1 LFIDYETNL
10 VKRNLAI
17 MWFANF
23 FIAASM
29 TMVLPFISLYIE
41 TFGNFSPSYVQRW
54 SGWIFGITFVTAF
67 FFSPIWGRI
76 GDKYGRKN
84 ILIFSA
90 TGLAASVLLMGF
102 ATSVEQ
108 LFFLRLFMGIFTGFI
123 PMSQA
128 LIATQ
133 TPKAIAGK
141 TLGTLQT
148 GNITGTLLGPLI
160 GGVIA
165 DIFGYSATFKLI
177 SITIFLSALIVLFG
191 IKEMQ
196 MKITV
201 KGEKSSYSTKEVI
214 MHILSHPALL
224 IVMLLSTVV
233 QIAHFSIQPILSL
246 YVAEINGV
254 HNIAFYAG
262 LVFSVAGLGNLLFAR
277 RWGVL
282 GDKHG
287 YMPVMIGLLIIASV
301 VYLPFAF
308 VNSIWQLVILRLI
321 LGTAIGGIVTTRIAY
336 IRQEAPLAMQGEVLG
351 YNTSLRF
358 LGNVIGPAL
367 GGIVAGTFGFS
378 AVFYMTSGLL
388 LIAAIVTIFTH
399 IKYELDGQF
408 SLRKGA

>member
-1 LFIDYETNL
+1 M
-10 VKRNLAI
+10 I

-23 FIAASM
+23 FVAASM
-29 TMVLPFISLYIE
+29 TMVLPFIALYVE
-41 TFGNFSPSYVQRW
+41 SFGDFSPAYVQRW

-67 FFSPIWGRI
+67 IFSPIWGKI

-90 TGLAASVLLMGF
+90 TGLATSVLLMGF

-108 LFFLRLFMGIFTGFI
+108 LFFLRLIMGVFTGFI

-133 TPKAIAGK
+133 TPQEIAGK
-141 TLGTLQT
+141 TIGTLQT
-148 GNITGTLLGPLI
+148 GNMTGTLLGPLL

-165 DIFGYSATFKLI
+165 DVIGYSATFKFI
-177 SITIFLSALIVLFG
+177 SLSLFLSAVIVYFG
-191 IKEMQ
+191 IKELQ
-196 MKITV
+196 LKITV
-201 KGEKSSYSTKEVI
+201 KGEKSAYSTKEVI
-214 MHILSHPALL
+214 VHILRHPALL

-233 QIAHFSIQPILSL
+233 QIAHFSIQPILPL

-254 HNIAFYAG
+254 QNIAFYAG
-262 LVFSVAGLGNLLFAR
+262 LVFSIAGLGNLMFAR
-277 RWGVL
+277 RWGIF

-287 YMPVMIGLLIIASV
+287 YMPVMITVLIIAGIT
-301 VYLPFAF
+301 YIPFAF
-308 VNSIWQLVILRLI
+308 VGNIWQLIGLRLL

-367 GGIVAGTFGFS
+367 GGMVAGSFGFS
-378 AVFYMTSGLL
+378 AVFYLTGSLL
-388 LIAAIVTIFTH
+388 LISAIITI
-399 IKYELDGQF
+399 IAYVKYEHSHSY
-408 SLRKGA
+408 SLRSNKG

>member
-1 LFIDYETNL
+1 
-10 VKRNLAI
+10 

-41 TFGNFSPSYVQRW
+41 TFGNFSPSYVESW

-67 FFSPIWGRI
+67 LFSPIWGRI

-84 ILIFSA
+84 ILILSA

-102 ATSVEQ
+102 AKSVEQ
-108 LFFLRLFMGIFTGFI
+108 LFFLRLFMGVFTGFI

-133 TPKAIAGK
+133 TPEKIAGR

-148 GNITGTLLGPLI
+148 GNITGMLLGPLF
-160 GGVIA
+160 GGIIA
-165 DIFGYSATFKLI
+165 DAIGYSATFKLI

-214 MHILSHPALL
+214 MHILRHPALL
-224 IVMLLSTVV
+224 TVMLLSTVV
-233 QIAHFSIQPILSL
+233 QIAHFSIQPILPL

-254 HNIAFYAG
+254 ENIAFYAG
-262 LVFSVAGLGNLLFAR
+262 LVFSVAGLGNLFFAR
-277 RWGVL
+277 RWGAL
-282 GDKHG
+282 GDKYG
-287 YMPVMIGLLIIASV
+287 YMPIMIGLLITASN

-308 VNSIWQLVILRLI
+308 VKSIWQLV
-321 LGTAIGGIVTTRIAY
+321 
-336 IRQEAPLAMQGEVLG
+336 
-351 YNTSLRF
+351 
-358 LGNVIGPAL
+358 AL
-367 GGIVAGTFGFS
+367 T
-378 AVFYMTSGLL
+378 LL
-388 LIAAIVTIFTH
+388 LSPQIS
-399 IKYELDGQF
+399 G
-408 SLRKGA
+408 

>member
-1 LFIDYETNL
+1 
-10 VKRNLAI
+10 

-23 FIAASM
+23 FVAASM

-41 TFGNFSPSYVQRW
+41 TFGDFSSSYVQSW

-90 TGLAASVLLMGF
+90 TGLATSVLLMGF

-133 TPKAIAGK
+133 TPEKIAGR

-148 GNITGTLLGPLI
+148 GNITGTLLGPLL
-160 GGVIA
+160 GGIIA
-165 DIFGYSATFKLI
+165 DTFGYSATFKLI
-177 SITIFLSALIVLFG
+177 SITIFLSAIIVFFG

-201 KGEKSSYSTKEVI
+201 KGEKSHYTTKEVI
-214 MHILSHPALL
+214 LHIIQHPALL

-262 LVFSVAGLGNLLFAR
+262 LVFSVAGIGNLLFAR
-277 RWGVL
+277 RWGII

-287 YMPVMIGLLIIASV
+287 YLPVMIVLLSIAAII
-301 VYLPFAF
+301 YLPFAF
-308 VNSIWQLVILRLI
+308 VNNIWQLVVLRLI

-367 GGIVAGTFGFS
+367 GGIVAGSFGFS
-378 AVFYMTSGLL
+378 AVFYMTSALL
-388 LIAAIVTIFTH
+388 IIAAIVTI
-399 IKYELDGQF
+399 IANVKYEHSEEY
-408 SLRKGA
+408 SLRSHRG

>member
-1 LFIDYETNL
+1 
-10 VKRNLAI
+10 

-23 FIAASM
+23 FVAASM

-41 TFGNFSPSYVQRW
+41 TFGDFSSSYVQSW

-90 TGLAASVLLMGF
+90 TGLATSVLLMGF

-133 TPKAIAGK
+133 TPEKIAGR

-148 GNITGTLLGPLI
+148 GNITGTLLGPLL
-160 GGVIA
+160 GGIIA
-165 DIFGYSATFKLI
+165 DTFGYSATFKLI
-177 SITIFLSALIVLFG
+177 SITIFLSAIIVFFG

-201 KGEKSSYSTKEVI
+201 KGEKSHYSTKEVI
-214 MHILSHPALL
+214 LHIIQHPALL

-262 LVFSVAGLGNLLFAR
+262 LVFSVAGIGNLLFAR
-277 RWGVL
+277 RWGII

-287 YMPVMIGLLIIASV
+287 YLPVMIVLLSIAAII
-301 VYLPFAF
+301 YLPFAF
-308 VNSIWQLVILRLI
+308 VNNIWQLVVLRLI

-358 LGNVIGPAL
+358 LGNVIGPAI
-367 GGIVAGTFGFS
+367 GGIVAGSFGFS
-378 AVFYMTSGLL
+378 AVFYMTSALL
-388 LIAAIVTIFTH
+388 IIAAIVTI
-399 IKYELDGQF
+399 IANVKYEHSEEY
-408 SLRKGA
+408 SLRSHRG